1 MGNAWDKHLQEHRSS
16 RPQPASDSTPKKLLF
31 WENRG
36 HEVQKFV
43 DDSMTTRIRQME
55 ALTEVK
61 ELRLKVMEL
70 ETQVQ
75 VATNQLRRQDEVGKL
90 LKEELEASL
99 AREKELT
106 AKLREQQHK
115 YSDLESKMKDEAMMA
130 RIRDAEHAQ
139 QVAELTQKISLL
151 ELKVLFFYLYNFS
164 EYFNFFFIF
173 ECFNVNICVKILKLS
188 MIFVFYRMKR
198 CLQKVSL
205 GII

>member
-1 MGNAWDKHLQEHRSS
+1 MELSSAWQRHLQEHRSAQT
-16 RPQPASDSTPKKLLF
+16 QPASDSTPKKLLF

-36 HEVQKFV
+36 HEVQKYEE
-43 DDSMTTRIRQME
+43 DLMTTRIREME

-75 VATNQLRRQDEVGKL
+75 VATNQLRRQDEGGKFI
-90 LKEELEASL
+90 KDELEAALS
-99 AREKELT
+99 REKELT
-106 AKLREQQHK
+106 TKLREQQHK

-151 ELKVLFFYLYNFS
+151 ELKVLFLICII
-164 EYFNFFFIF
+164 FFFFLIF
-173 ECFNVNICVKILKLS
+173 
-188 MIFVFYRMKR
+188 
-198 CLQKVSL
+198 
-205 GII
+205 